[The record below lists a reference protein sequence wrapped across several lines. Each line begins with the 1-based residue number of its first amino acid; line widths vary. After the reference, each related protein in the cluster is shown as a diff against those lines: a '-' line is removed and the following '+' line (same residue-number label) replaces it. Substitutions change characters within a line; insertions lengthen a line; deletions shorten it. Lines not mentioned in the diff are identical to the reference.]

1 MILKRFLCATSALA
15 LSCAYAFG
23 AGSGT
28 PYLGTTKTDTLVVT
42 GTGSVGGNLNV
53 TGSIT
58 GLTTGTGAGAAA
70 SMADRATDAG
80 VTFNLK
86 NDFGAACN
94 GSTDDTTAIQNWLAK
109 VASGV
114 HLVAPGGTCN
124 FSTPLKITYADGWSL
139 AGAGHGATVFNYT
152 GLDYNG
158 TVTAGAAW
166 SAAASTITLSSATI
180 PTNVAAALTAGY
192 IVSVW
197 DTQGVAVGGAIS
209 SPQYLGTVQSIAG
222 TTLTLAAGAI
232 VASQGSGDS
241 LHLTTDLLTLSD
253 TSISHGWMDN
263 VVIHGF
269 TISSTSNLS
278 GGFAFHAHALAGS
291 NIRDVV
297 IGTFPIVPTL
307 TNMSGGFWFDGA
319 AGIYADHL
327 AGDGNG
333 TGDGVLVNGALGANA
348 DVMLHGPAFSWFAN
362 GLHMAGTFG
371 GFQCDGAGD
380 VRVNGV
386 DLLVDNAVTAG
397 ANFDI
402 EKNGGCAFDG
412 AYAGDNIV
420 INDTKTGGGMPVALN
435 GWLGASWYASTVNIE
450 KCQGCLAYLNY
461 GFASLSCNDGVYI
474 QDQSA
479 SVTISTGF
487 QLRGNGANGS
497 THSGQPLGNGTRA
510 TSSGRGWGVYSSNAG
525 FANFYALD
533 LVPISNLAGAFKTLS
548 GYDVSYPPYAT
559 SAANGAIVSGSG
571 TTSDVHLQ
579 NNIGQV
585 ALTVPTGTKTIKLN
599 QSPTVAT
606 LPACGASAA
615 GGISVVSDATSNTFG
630 AAPVGGGATTTLVF
644 CNGSSWLIH

>member
-1 MILKRFLCATSALA
+1 MFRLIYILLAIALMPVLASAQISPETILGPPVGIPPNCIGWGNKCA
-15 LSCAYAFG
+15 
-23 AGSGT
+23 
-28 PYLGTTKTDTLVVT
+28 PTTTQWDMLFTHKVDIDNT
-42 GTGSVGGNLNV
+42 
-53 TGSIT
+53 
-58 GLTTGTGAGAAA
+58 
-70 SMADRATDAG
+70 
-80 VTFNLK
+80 TFNLK
-86 NDFGAACN
+86 NDFGAKCDGA
-94 GSTDDTTAIQNWLAK
+94 TDDTQAIQGWLNKA
-109 VASGV
+109 AAGV
-114 HLVAPGGTCN
+114 RLIAPAGTCD
-124 FSTPLKITYADGWSL
+124 FSVPLTIPYADGWSL

-158 TVTAGAAW
+158 VVTAGASW

-253 TSISHGWMDN
+253 TSNSHGWMDN

-291 NIRDVV
+291 NVRDVV
-297 IGTFPIVPTL
+297 IGTFPIVPAL

-333 TGDGVLVNGALGANA
+333 TGDGVLVNGANGANA
-348 DVMLHGPAFSWFAN
+348 DLMLHGPAFSWFAN

-371 GFQCDGAGD
+371 GLQCDGAGD

-450 KCQGCLAYLNY
+450 KCQGCFVYANY
-461 GFASLSCNDGVYI
+461 GFASLSCDDGFYI

-479 SVTISTGF
+479 TVTISPGF

-497 THSGQPLGNGTRA
+497 THSGQPLGNGTCA
-510 TSSGRGWGVYSSNAG
+510 TSSGRGWGVYSSSAG
-525 FANFYALD
+525 FANFYALG
-533 LVPISNLAGAFKTLS
+533 LAPISNLAGAFKNIA
-548 GYDVSYPPYAT
+548 GYDVSYPPLST
-559 SAANGAIVSGSG
+559 SAANGVILSGSG
-571 TTSDVHLQ
+571 TTADVLLQ

-644 CNGSSWLIH
+644 CNGSAWLIH